1 MGHTQD
7 APSDDGD
14 LDDMDGS
21 STNFSICI
29 EAHDLADM
37 PSPSTLTLAR
47 ETLNEEYPPSVGTI
61 FLDVYSTFMPSSVA
75 SFDKFYD
82 KLIHL
87 LRFMDDQATR
97 ERDIL
102 IHCSD
107 GYSETSLLVLSWI
120 MYKQKLRLPEA
131 FLYLQEKRSFF
142 VYAADMLTLK
152 RIDSYLQSGAAA
164 RVTLN
169 SDAVDNNGFDDDEEY
184 DEDDEDEDEDM
195 ETPRAGNR
203 TLFDDT
209 YLNEISNNNNNDK
222 SMTMLD
228 TENVYGTNIMESPLM
243 PVIDPQYKS
252 RFDWFYSP
260 RFEGSFP
267 SRILPFLYLGN
278 LNHATNPGML
288 KVLGITHVV
297 SVGEHAGLDASEF
310 KVHFLDNLYDDG
322 IDSIESRLEE
332 AVKFIGKWDCI

>member
-7 APSDDGD
+7 APSDDSD
-14 LDDMDGS
+14 LDNMNGS
-21 STNFSICI
+21 AKFSICI

-97 ERDIL
+97 DRDIL

-131 FLYLQEKRSFF
+131 FLYLQAKRSFF

-152 RIDSYLQSGAAA
+152 RIDSYLQSGTAT
-164 RVTLN
+164 RVLFD
-169 SDAVDNNGFDDDEEY
+169 SDTADSTGNDDEDYDDDDDDDEE
-184 DEDDEDEDEDM
+184 DEDT

-209 YLNEISNNNNNDK
+209 YLNKVSNNDDDK
-222 SMTMLD
+222 NMTMLD
-228 TENVYGTNIMESPLM
+228 TEDVYGNNIMQSPLM
-243 PVIDPQYKS
+243 PMIDLQLKS

-288 KVLGITHVV
+288 KVLGITHIV
-297 SVGEHAGLDASEF
+297 SVGEHAGLDTSEF
-310 KVHFLDNLYDDG
+310 RVHFLDNLYDDG

-332 AVKFIGKWDCI
+332 AVNFIGK